1 MIFVGKRLEDERTR
15 CDRSA
20 QQEST
25 DHTVQ
30 QESTDHTVQEEST
43 DHTIQQEST
52 LLQKL
57 GGTCRNPP
65 PSCRC
70 R

>member
-15 CDRSA
+15 C
-20 QQEST
+20 

-43 DHTIQQEST
+43 DHTVQQEST

>member
-15 CDRSA
+15 CD
-20 QQEST
+20 
-25 DHTVQ
+25 HTVQ
-30 QESTDHTVQEEST
+30 QESTDHTV
-43 DHTIQQEST
+43 QQEST

-65 PSCRC
+65 PSCR
-70 R
+70 